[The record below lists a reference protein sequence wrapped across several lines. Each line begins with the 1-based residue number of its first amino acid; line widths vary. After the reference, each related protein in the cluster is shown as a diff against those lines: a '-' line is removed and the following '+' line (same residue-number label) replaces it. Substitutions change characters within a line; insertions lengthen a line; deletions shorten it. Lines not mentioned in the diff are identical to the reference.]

1 MAGGAAGGIPARAH
15 PEARSVVGS
24 TRADAPR
31 TMLRIAVSQLLRS
44 IPALLF
50 PDRCGACETL
60 CEGPFCAACAD
71 TLVAVAAGCPV
82 CGEPADQVLLPA
94 LRPRRCPRCRAAP
107 PPYERARAPYLLGGA
122 LADAIHHFKYEGRED
137 LARPLSTLFAGCEPP
152 RADVVAPI
160 PLHAS
165 RLRER
170 GYDQAA
176 LLARHAARAWGL
188 PVRLLLTRVRS
199 TSQQVGQDRRR
210 REQNVRGAFRA
221 TPVGD
226 LRVCLLDDVL
236 TTGATAAEAAR
247 ALLRAGAIR
256 VEVRTLAR
264 A

>member
-1 MAGGAAGGIPARAH
+1 MLAAA
-15 PEARSVVGS
+15 VGHWLQS
-24 TRADAPR
+24 LP
-31 TMLRIAVSQLLRS
+31 S
-44 IPALLF
+44 LLF

-60 CEGPFCAACAD
+60 CDGPFCGACAD
-71 TLVAVAAGCPV
+71 TLIPVAAGCPV
-82 CGEPADQVLLPA
+82 CGEPADEALLPA
-94 LRPRRCPRCRAAP
+94 LRPRRCPRCRAAA

-122 LADAIHHFKYEGRED
+122 LADAIHRFKYEGREE

-152 RADVVAPI
+152 RADVIAPI

-165 RLRER
+165 RLRMR

-176 LLARHAARAWGL
+176 LLARHAARLWKL
-188 PVRLLLTRVRS
+188 PVRALLTRVRP
-199 TSQQVGQDRRR
+199 TPQQVGQDRRR
-210 REQNVRGAFRA
+210 REENVRGAFRA
-221 TPVGD
+221 VPAVAD

-247 ALLRAGAIR
+247 AVLRSGAIR